1 MSIFDIKTVYFIN
14 KPIFFVIKYNVSKVI
29 IQSKF
34 IKIFTKH
41 KKRYKIFMVVTLLLC
56 LFFVIFSFMV
66 NPVIMDTVEIK
77 SRALATRAMND
88 SIADV
93 VMNSIIYDDLV
104 NIISDEFGNISMI
117 QANSL
122 EINNLSKDLAQTCE
136 VRIAEFGKHGI
147 SIPLGT
153 FTGVPLLVGRGP
165 RISVK
170 MTPIGSVICKFVSH
184 FESAGINQTIH
195 KIYVNI
201 NATVAVVMP
210 LSSRSFKAEQE
221 VLISESVIVGQ
232 VPEVYLY
239 SDTLDTLLNF
249 VPY

>member
-1 MSIFDIKTVYFIN
+1 MCGLFKSYKASIEHIYYFVG
-14 KPIFFVIKYNVSKVI
+14 KNVKILSLLFKLKISKKRLIISLVWVLLVVVVI
-29 IQSKF
+29 I
-34 IKIFTKH
+34 
-41 KKRYKIFMVVTLLLC
+41 V
-56 LFFVIFSFMV
+56 FSFMV

-77 SRALATRAMND
+77 SRALATRAMN
-88 SIADV
+88 SSVADV
-93 VMNSIIYDDLV
+93 VMNSIVYDDLV
-104 NIISDEFGNISMI
+104 NIVSDEFGNISMI

-122 EINNLSKDLAQTCE
+122 AINNLSKDLAQTCE
-136 VRIAEFGKHGI
+136 VRIGEFGKEGVT
-147 SIPLGT
+147 IPIGT

-165 RISVK
+165 RVNVK
-170 MTPIGSVICKFVSH
+170 MTPVGSVICKFVSH
-184 FESAGINQTIH
+184 FETAGINQTVH

-201 NATVAVVMP
+201 SATVSVIMP

>member
-1 MSIFDIKTVYFIN
+1 MRFN
-14 KPIFFVIKYNVSKVI
+14 KKKIARVGAICLIVVLAFF
-29 IQSKF
+29 
-34 IKIFTKH
+34 
-41 KKRYKIFMVVTLLLC
+41 
-56 LFFVIFSFMV
+56 IFSVMV
-66 NPVIMDTVEIK
+66 NPVVMDTIELK
-77 SRALATRAMND
+77 SKSLATRAMNS

-136 VRIAEFGKHGI
+136 VRIEEYGGKGVL
-147 SIPLGT
+147 IPLGT
-153 FTGVPLLVGRGP
+153 FTGIPLLVGRGP
-165 RISVK
+165 RIKVK
-170 MTPIGSVICKFVSH
+170 MTPIGSVVCKFVSN
-184 FESAGINQTIH
+184 FETAGINQTVH

-201 NATVAVVMP
+201 KANVGVVMP
-210 LSSRSFKAEQE
+210 LSSRTFTAEQQ

>member
-1 MSIFDIKTVYFIN
+1 MKKVTIKNIS
-14 KPIFFVIKYNVSKVI
+14 SK
-29 IQSKF
+29 
-34 IKIFTKH
+34 IKIS
-41 KKRYKIFMVVTLLLC
+41 KKRLMLALCWIVVGIVLLL
-56 LFFVIFSFMV
+56 VFSFMI

-77 SRALATRAMND
+77 SRALATRAMN
-88 SIADV
+88 SSVADV
-93 VMNSIIYDDLV
+93 VMNSIVYDDLV
-104 NIISDEFGNISMI
+104 NVISDEFGNISMI

-122 EINNLSKDLAQTCE
+122 EINNLTKDLAQACE
-136 VRIAEFGKHGI
+136 ERITEYGKVGVT
-147 SIPLGT
+147 IPVGT

-165 RISVK
+165 SVNVK
-170 MTPIGSVICKFVSH
+170 MTPIGSVVCRFMSH

-201 NATVAVVMP
+201 QANVSVVMP
-210 LSSRSFKAEQE
+210 LSSRRFEAVQQ

>member
-1 MSIFDIKTVYFIN
+1 MKSTGSGSKIKSLFLR
-14 KPIFFVIKYNVSKVI
+14 
-29 IQSKF
+29 
-34 IKIFTKH
+34 H
-41 KKRYKIFMVVTLLLC
+41 KKRWKIFAIVILVIC
-56 LFFVIFSFMV
+56 VFFLVFSFMV
-66 NPVIMDTVEIK
+66 NPVIMDTVEIRSK
-77 SRALATRAMND
+77 ALATRAMND

-136 VRIAEFGKHGI
+136 VRIGQFGENGI

-165 RISVK
+165 RVKVK
-170 MTPIGSVICKFVSH
+170 MTPIGSVVCRFKSH
-184 FESAGINQTIH
+184 FETAGINQTVH

-210 LSSRSFKAEQE
+210 LSTRSFKAEQE

>member
-1 MSIFDIKTVYFIN
+1 MKKFVVKILKKFKTNN
-14 KPIFFVIKYNVSKVI
+14 KRVKKILIVGIVIV
-29 IQSKF
+29 
-34 IKIFTKH
+34 IFTILFT
-41 KKRYKIFMVVTLLLC
+41 IF
-56 LFFVIFSFMV
+56 V
-66 NPVIMDTVEIK
+66 NPVIMDTVEIRSK
-77 SRALATRAMND
+77 ALATRAMNS

-93 VMNSIIYDDLV
+93 VMNSIVYDDLV

-136 VRIAEFGKHGI
+136 NRIEEFGKSGI

-153 FTGVPLLVGRGP
+153 FTGIPILVGIGP
-165 RISVK
+165 RINVK
-170 MTPIGSVICKFVSH
+170 MTPVGSVVCKFKSQ
-184 FESAGINQTIH
+184 FENAGINQTVH

-201 NATVAVVMP
+201 IANVGVVMP
-210 LSSRSFKAEQE
+210 LSSRNFTAEQQ

>member
-1 MSIFDIKTVYFIN
+1 MLFIIYYYVKKCLLKILGRLKIN
-14 KPIFFVIKYNVSKVI
+14 KKK
-29 IQSKF
+29 
-34 IKIFTKH
+34 FTK
-41 KKRYKIFMVVTLLLC
+41 IIIIVCAVIVV
-56 LFFVIFSFMV
+56 FVVFAYMV
-66 NPVIMDTVEIK
+66 NPVIMDTVALK
-77 SRALATRAMND
+77 SKALATRAMNS

-93 VMNSIIYDDLV
+93 VMNSIVYDDLV

-136 VRIAEFGKHGI
+136 QRIEEYGKSGV

-153 FTGVPLLVGRGP
+153 FTGIPLLVGVGP
-165 RISVK
+165 RIKVK
-170 MTPIGSVICKFVSH
+170 MTPIGSVRCKFMSH
-184 FESAGINQTIH
+184 FESAGINQTVH

-201 NATVAVVMP
+201 SANVGVVMP
-210 LSSRSFKAEQE
+210 LSSRSFSAEQE

>member
-1 MSIFDIKTVYFIN
+1 MDIKVKVKNLISNKSIKKKLVRLSIILSVVIVSFFI
-14 KPIFFVIKYNVSKVI
+14 FAY
-29 IQSKF
+29 
-34 IKIFTKH
+34 
-41 KKRYKIFMVVTLLLC
+41 
-56 LFFVIFSFMV
+56 MV
-66 NPVIMDTVEIK
+66 NPVIMDTIELK
-77 SRALATRAMND
+77 SKSLATRAMNS

-122 EINNLSKDLAQTCE
+122 EINNLTKDLAQTCE
-136 VRIAEFGKHGI
+136 TRIHEFGNTGVT
-147 SIPLGT
+147 IPLGT
-153 FTGVPLLVGRGP
+153 FTGIPLFVGRGP
-165 RISVK
+165 RIKVK
-170 MTPIGSVICKFVSH
+170 MLPIGSVTCKFVSH
-184 FESAGINQTIH
+184 FETAGINQTVH
-195 KIYVNI
+195 KIYVNLRANI
-201 NATVAVVMP
+201 GVVMP
-210 LSSRSFKAEQE
+210 LSSRNFTAEQE

>member
-1 MSIFDIKTVYFIN
+1 MKIPIITKLTHIKLNKKKLTKTGIIIFAIILV
-14 KPIFFVIKYNVSKVI
+14 FVV
-29 IQSKF
+29 
-34 IKIFTKH
+34 
-41 KKRYKIFMVVTLLLC
+41 
-56 LFFVIFSFMV
+56 FSFMV
-66 NPVIMDTVEIK
+66 NPVIMDTVELK
-77 SRALATRAMND
+77 SKSLATRAMNS

-93 VMNSIIYDDLV
+93 VMSSIIYDDLV
-104 NIISDEFGNISMI
+104 SIVSDEFGNISMI

-136 VRIAEFGKHGI
+136 ARIEEYGERGV

-153 FTGVPLLVGRGP
+153 FTGIPLLVGIGP
-165 RISVK
+165 RIKVK
-170 MTPIGSVICKFVSH
+170 MTPIGSVVCRFLSN
-184 FESAGINQTIH
+184 FETAGINQTVH

-201 NATVAVVMP
+201 KADVGVVMP
-210 LSSRSFKAEQE
+210 LSSRTFTAEQQ

-239 SDTLDTLLNF
+239 SDSLDTLLNF

>member
-1 MSIFDIKTVYFIN
+1 MGTVSIKN
-14 KPIFFVIKYNVSKVI
+14 KV
-29 IQSKF
+29 
-34 IKIFTKH
+34 KILFNKH
-41 KKRYKIFMVVTLLLC
+41 KKRYKVISLIVLVLC
-56 LFFVIFSFMV
+56 LFFIVFSFMV

-77 SRALATRAMND
+77 SKALATRAMND

-104 NIISDEFGNISMI
+104 NIISDDFGNISMI

-136 VRIAEFGKHGI
+136 VRIAEFGGNGI
-147 SIPLGT
+147 TIPLGT
-153 FTGVPLLVGRGP
+153 FTGIPLFVGRGP
-165 RISVK
+165 RVRVK
-170 MTPIGSVICKFVSH
+170 MTPIGSVICKFISH
-184 FESAGINQTIH
+184 FESAGINQTVH

-210 LSSRSFKAEQE
+210 LSSRSFKAEQQ

>member
-1 MSIFDIKTVYFIN
+1 MKTRVVKSLFNLKFN
-14 KPIFFVIKYNVSKVI
+14 KKKVIKFGAMI
-29 IQSKF
+29 I
-34 IKIFTKH
+34 II
-41 KKRYKIFMVVTLLLC
+41 VLG
-56 LFFVIFSFMV
+56 FFIFSFMI
-66 NPVIMDTVEIK
+66 NPVIMDTVELRSK
-77 SRALATRAMND
+77 SLATRAMNS

-93 VMNSIIYDDLV
+93 VMNSIVYDDLV

-136 VRIAEFGKHGI
+136 SRIEEYGQSGVM
-147 SIPLGT
+147 IPLGT
-153 FTGVPLLVGRGP
+153 FTGIPLLVGRGP
-165 RISVK
+165 RVKVK
-170 MTPIGSVICKFVSH
+170 MTPIGSVVCKFMSH
-184 FESAGINQTIH
+184 FETAGINQTVH
-195 KIYVNI
+195 KIYVSIKAN
-201 NATVAVVMP
+201 VGVVMP
-210 LSSRSFKAEQE
+210 LSSRNFTAEQQ